1 MTGTSGPWQLPD
13 LVPGSDLASL
23 LLLATLAIAIAVRLA
38 TRDEPSG
45 RAGRAGR
52 RERRR
57 VAALLTTWLG
67 PILVLALLLRGAWRF
82 ALVFVL
88 ALSVHVAVLRWRAA
102 RAATRSPRQG
112 RGTRRESGSG

>member
-1 MTGTSGPWQLPD
+1 MTATSGPWQVPD
-13 LVPGSDLASL
+13 LVPGSDLVSL

-38 TRDEPSG
+38 TRDDPGG

-57 VAALLTTWLG
+57 VSALLATWLG

-82 ALVFVL
+82 ALVLVL
-88 ALSVHVAVLRWRAA
+88 ALSVYVGVLRWRAA
-102 RAATRSPRQG
+102 RAGQVRRGAG
-112 RGTRRESGSG
+112 RGRGGGR